1 MKTLNGVIHRAVC
14 AMQPIPS
21 ASTCTSSLQAEIQRQ
36 PRKAAWVCTGW
47 NDCPAFYSPKLVD
60 CSASIPAVLE
70 PIINASAHRAA
81 QRACSNT
88 TRSQPSGGWCLARPS
103 ELRAPVYCC
112 GRLYPVNSSRGVER
126 RYYLPSHHYPP
137 DARILRWLHE
147 LLHGDG
153 NTLSL
158 IDMGAGVGQYCSA
171 LLGLDRRV
179 RCASYDGAG
188 NVAEITNGF
197 VTWVDMTTPLT
208 LPRADWVM
216 SLEVGEHIPN
226 HFEPMFIRN
235 LHAHAC
241 RGILLSWG
249 HRSRSGPRGQG
260 HDDAN
265 YHSKAYLV
273 NLFAQLGYRHRNVS
287 LPDYSRTKLQ
297 RGRGPAVKQPEHFW
311 FDNNMV
317 GIFER
322 ILPLDCTHS

>member
-1 MKTLNGVIHRAVC
+1 M
-14 AMQPIPS
+14 PS

-36 PRKAAWVCTGW
+36 PRKAAWECTGW
-47 NDCPAFYSPKLVD
+47 RDCPTFYSLDLVD
-60 CSASIPAVLE
+60 CSASFPAVRQPLL
-70 PIINASAHRAA
+70 NASAHRIAK
-81 QRACSNT
+81 RACANS
-88 TRSQPSGGWCLARPS
+88 TRSQPSGGWCLAHPS
-103 ELRAPVYCC
+103 KLRAPSYCC
-112 GRLYPVNSSRGVER
+112 GNLYPVDTSHGIER
-126 RYYLPSHHYPP
+126 RYYLPAHHYPP
-137 DARILRWLHE
+137 DARILRLLHK
-147 LLHGDG
+147 LLHGDSES
-153 NTLSL
+153 LSL

-171 LLGLDRRV
+171 LLGLDRNL
-179 RCASYDGAG
+179 RCASFDGAG

-241 RGILLSWG
+241 RGIVLSWG
-249 HRSRSGPRGQG
+249 HRSRGGPKGQG
-260 HDDAN
+260 HDDSN

-273 NLFAQLGYRHRNVS
+273 DLFAKLGYRHRNVS
-287 LPDYSRTKLQ
+287 LSDYSPAKVQL
-297 RGRGPAVKQPEHFW
+297 GPPSARKQPQHFW

-322 ILPLDCTHS
+322 LLPLEGQACRAH